1 MKITTI
7 NRWKCLAAVL
17 LLVAGCESTRDG
29 MRRQAEHD
37 AFPVEDNARAYRR
50 SAMAQEAVGARHDGM
65 LYAYHFD
72 GDRLNSLGERKLSMM
87 LRANDR
93 DFPVVVYLN
102 FPADDARI
110 KARQDAVSAYFAD
123 AGLTADQ
130 LRFEA
135 GPNPNAT
142 SPGAQ
147 NLARLNKTES
157 ESPVASNPTSSNNP
171 GYGTG
176 GGSGIGSGA
185 DSVAPT
191 ATPGK

>member
-1 MKITTI
+1 MNTMT
-7 NRWKCLAAVL
+7 RWKCFATAL
-17 LLVAGCESTRDG
+17 LLLAGCESTRDG
-29 MRRQAEHD
+29 MRRQVEHD
-37 AFPVEDNARAYRR
+37 AFPTEDDTRAYRR
-50 SAMAQEAVGARHDGM
+50 SALAQEAVGARHDGM

-110 KARQDAVSAYFAD
+110 KARQDAVGAYFAD
-123 AGLTADQ
+123 AGLTPEQ
-130 LRFEA
+130 LRFEV
-135 GPNPNAT
+135 GPNPNAN

-147 NLARLNKTES
+147 NLTRLNKTES

-176 GGSGIGSGA
+176 GGSGIDTA
-185 DSVAPT
+185 TPA